1 MTRASIVVSLFEE
14 EPTRWGLR
22 GDPYLWKEM
31 KEHFRHAPM
40 PDTADELVALIKA
53 TFESLTGHTIS
64 ESEIFFIERFS
75 HGGMSSGFVS
85 PEFWMDKIIP
95 MMRERFDTLGR

>member
-1 MTRASIVVSLFEE
+1 
-14 EPTRWGLR
+14 
-22 GDPYLWKEM
+22 
-31 KEHFRHAPM
+31 M
-40 PDTADELVALIKA
+40 PETADELVALIEA

-75 HGGMSSGFVS
+75 HGGMSSGYVS